1 MSTNLEKALLQLGCI
16 KSTDTNVGIAT
27 TTFKV
32 INPNNLGDY
41 SLTGVTTSVTYS
53 STEAE
58 KEYTNSVEWR
68 KPDGSM
74 SMSPS
79 DFVLDYSTVGP
90 VVELMMLREERNKKL
105 DATDWVVTKAFETG
119 SSVPESWK
127 TYRQA
132 LRDLPASAS
141 PSLDS
146 DGFLDLSS
154 VTWPTEPT

>member
-79 DFVLDYSTVGP
+79 DFVLDYSVVGP

-127 TYRQA
+127 TYRQS
-132 LRDLPASAS
+132 LRDITSS
-141 PSLDS
+141 TQSI
-146 DGFLDLSS
+146 FS
-154 VTWPTEPT
+154 VTWPTEPS

>member
-27 TTFKV
+27 TTFEV
-32 INPNNLGDY
+32 VNPNNLGVY

-53 STEAE
+53 SAEAE

-68 KPDGSM
+68 KPDGSV

-79 DFVLDYSTVGP
+79 DFVVDYSEVGP
-90 VVELMMLREERNKKL
+90 VVELLMLREERNKKL
-105 DATDWVVTKAFETG
+105 AATDWVVTKAFETG
-119 SSVPESWK
+119 GGVPESWK

-132 LRDLPASAS
+132 LRDITISTQS
-141 PSLDS
+141 I
-146 DGFLDLSS
+146 FS
-154 VTWPTEPT
+154 VTWPTEPS

>member
-27 TTFKV
+27 TTFEV
-32 INPNNLGDY
+32 VTPNNLGVY

-53 STEAE
+53 SAEAE

-68 KPDGSM
+68 KPDGSV

-79 DFVLDYSTVGP
+79 DFVLDYSVVGP
-90 VVELMMLREERNKKL
+90 VVELLMLREERNKKL
-105 DATDWVVTKAFETG
+105 AATDWVVTKAFETG
-119 SSVPESWK
+119 GGVPESWK

-132 LRDLPASAS
+132 LRDITISTQS
-141 PSLDS
+141 I
-146 DGFLDLSS
+146 FS
-154 VTWPTEPT
+154 VTWPTEPS

>member
-53 STEAE
+53 SAEAE

-68 KPDGSM
+68 KPDGSV
-74 SMSPS
+74 SMTPS
-79 DFVLDYSTVGP
+79 DFVLDYSVVGP
-90 VVELMMLREERNKKL
+90 VVELLMLREERNKKL
-105 DATDWVVTKAFETG
+105 AATDWVVTKAFETG
-119 SSVPESWK
+119 GGVPESWK

-132 LRDLPASAS
+132 LRDITISTQS
-141 PSLDS
+141 I
-146 DGFLDLSS
+146 FS
-154 VTWPTEPT
+154 VTWPTEPS

>member
-53 STEAE
+53 SAEAE
-58 KEYTNSVEWR
+58 KEYFNSVEWR
-68 KPDGSM
+68 KSDGSI
-74 SMSPS
+74 SMTPS
-79 DFVLDYSTVGP
+79 DFVLDYGVVGP
-90 VVELMMLREERNKKL
+90 VVELLMLREERNKKL
-105 DATDWVVTKAFETG
+105 AATDWVVTKAFETG
-119 SSVPESWK
+119 SSVPESWI

-132 LRDLPASAS
+132 LRDITISTQS
-141 PSLDS
+141 I
-146 DGFLDLSS
+146 FS
-154 VTWPTEPT
+154 VTWPTEPS

>member
-1 MSTNLEKALLQLGCI
+1 MSTILEKALLQLGCI

-58 KEYTNSVEWR
+58 KEYYNSVEWR
-68 KPDGSM
+68 KPDGSV
-74 SMSPS
+74 SMTPS
-79 DFVLDYSTVGP
+79 DFVLDYNVVGP
-90 VVELMMLREERNKKL
+90 VVELLMLREERNKKL
-105 DATDWVVTKAFETG
+105 AATDWVVTKAFETG

-132 LRDLPASAS
+132 LRDIT
-141 PSLDS
+141 
-146 DGFLDLSS
+146 LSTQSIFS
-154 VTWPTEPT
+154 VTWPTEPS

>member
-27 TTFKV
+27 TTFEV
-32 INPNNLGDY
+32 VNPNNLGVY

-53 STEAE
+53 SAEAE

-68 KPDGSM
+68 KPDGSV

-79 DFVLDYSTVGP
+79 DFVLDYSVVGP
-90 VVELMMLREERNKKL
+90 VVDLMMLREERNKKL
-105 DATDWVVTKAFETG
+105 AATDWVVTKAFETG
-119 SSVPESWK
+119 GGVPESWK

-132 LRDLPASAS
+132 LRDITISTQS
-141 PSLDS
+141 I
-146 DGFLDLSS
+146 FS
-154 VTWPTEPT
+154 VTWPTEPS

>member
-27 TTFKV
+27 TTFEV
-32 INPNNLGDY
+32 VNPNNLGVY

-53 STEAE
+53 SAEAE

-68 KPDGSM
+68 KPDGSV

-79 DFVLDYSTVGP
+79 DFVLDYSKVGP
-90 VVELMMLREERNKKL
+90 VVELLMLREERNKKL
-105 DATDWVVTKAFETG
+105 AATDWVVTKAFETG
-119 SSVPESWK
+119 GGVPESWK

-132 LRDLPASAS
+132 LRDITISTQS
-141 PSLDS
+141 I
-146 DGFLDLSS
+146 FS
-154 VTWPTEPT
+154 VTWPTEPS

>member
-16 KSTDTNVGIAT
+16 KSTDTNVGFAT
-27 TTFKV
+27 TTFEV
-32 INPNNLGDY
+32 VNPNNLGVY

-53 STEAE
+53 SAEAE

-68 KPDGSM
+68 KPDGSV

-79 DFVLDYSTVGP
+79 DFVLDYSVVGP

-105 DATDWVVTKAFETG
+105 AATDWVVTKAFETG
-119 SSVPESWK
+119 GGVPESWK

-132 LRDLPASAS
+132 LRDITISTQS
-141 PSLDS
+141 I
-146 DGFLDLSS
+146 FS
-154 VTWPTEPT
+154 VTWPTEPS

>member
-27 TTFKV
+27 TTFEV

-53 STEAE
+53 SAEAE
-58 KEYTNSVEWR
+58 KEYSNSVEWR
-68 KPDGSM
+68 KPDGSV

-79 DFVLDYSTVGP
+79 DFVVDYSAVGP
-90 VVELMMLREERNKKL
+90 VVELLMLREERNKKL
-105 DATDWVVTKAFETG
+105 AATDWIVTKAFETG

-132 LRDLPASAS
+132 LRDITSS
-141 PSLDS
+141 TQSI
-146 DGFLDLSS
+146 FS
-154 VTWPTEPT
+154 VTWPTEPS

>member
-27 TTFKV
+27 TTFEV
-32 INPNNLGDY
+32 VNPNNLGVY

-53 STEAE
+53 SAEAE

-68 KPDGSM
+68 KPDGSV

-79 DFVLDYSTVGP
+79 DFVLDYSVVGP

-105 DATDWVVTKAFETG
+105 AATDWVVTKAFETG
-119 SSVPESWK
+119 GGVPESWK

-132 LRDLPASAS
+132 LRDITISTQS
-141 PSLDS
+141 I
-146 DGFLDLSS
+146 FS
-154 VTWPTEPT
+154 VTWPTEPS

>member
-32 INPNNLGDY
+32 VNPNNPGVY

-53 STEAE
+53 SAEAE

-68 KPDGSM
+68 KPDGSV

-79 DFVLDYSTVGP
+79 DFVLDYSVVGP
-90 VVELMMLREERNKKL
+90 VVELLMLREERNKKL
-105 DATDWVVTKAFETG
+105 AATDWVVTKAFETG
-119 SSVPESWK
+119 GGVPESWK

-132 LRDLPASAS
+132 LRDITISTQS
-141 PSLDS
+141 I
-146 DGFLDLSS
+146 FS
-154 VTWPTEPT
+154 VTWPTEPS

>member
-1 MSTNLEKALLQLGCI
+1 MSTILEKALLQLGCI

-58 KEYTNSVEWR
+58 KEYYNSVEWR
-68 KPDGSM
+68 KPDGSV
-74 SMSPS
+74 SMTPS
-79 DFVLDYSTVGP
+79 DFVLDYNVVGP

-105 DATDWVVTKAFETG
+105 AATDWVVTKAFETG

-132 LRDLPASAS
+132 LRDIT
-141 PSLDS
+141 
-146 DGFLDLSS
+146 LSTQSIFS
-154 VTWPTEPT
+154 VTWPTEPS

>member
-32 INPNNLGDY
+32 VNPNNLGVY

-53 STEAE
+53 SAEAE

-68 KPDGSM
+68 KPDGSV

-79 DFVLDYSTVGP
+79 DFVLDYSVGGP
-90 VVELMMLREERNKKL
+90 VVELLMLREERNKKL
-105 DATDWVVTKAFETG
+105 AATDWVVTKAFETG
-119 SSVPESWK
+119 GGVPESWK

-132 LRDLPASAS
+132 LRDITISTQS
-141 PSLDS
+141 I
-146 DGFLDLSS
+146 FS
-154 VTWPTEPT
+154 VTWPTEPS

>member
-1 MSTNLEKALLQLGCI
+1 MSTILEKALLQLGCI

-41 SLTGVTTSVTYS
+41 ALTGVTTSVTYS
-53 STEAE
+53 SAEAE
-58 KEYTNSVEWR
+58 KEYYNSVEWR
-68 KPDGSM
+68 KPDGSI

-79 DFVLDYSTVGP
+79 DFVLDYGVVGP

-105 DATDWVVTKAFETG
+105 AATDWVVTKAFETV

-132 LRDLPASAS
+132 LRDIT
-141 PSLDS
+141 
-146 DGFLDLSS
+146 LSTQSIFS
-154 VTWPTEPT
+154 VTWPTEPS

>member
-27 TTFKV
+27 TTFNV

-53 STEAE
+53 SVEAE
-58 KEYTNSVEWR
+58 KEYTNSVQWR
-68 KPDGSM
+68 KPDGSV

-79 DFVLDYSTVGP
+79 DFVVDYSSVGP
-90 VVELMMLREERNKKL
+90 VVELLMLREERNKKL
-105 DATDWVVTKAFETG
+105 AATDWVVTKAFETG

-132 LRDLPASAS
+132 LRDITISTQS
-141 PSLDS
+141 I
-146 DGFLDLSS
+146 FS
-154 VTWPTEPT
+154 VTWPTEPS

>member
-53 STEAE
+53 SAEAE

-68 KPDGSM
+68 KPDGSV

-79 DFVLDYSTVGP
+79 DFVLDYSVVGP
-90 VVELMMLREERNKKL
+90 VVELLMLREERNKKL
-105 DATDWVVTKAFETG
+105 AATDWVVTKAFETG
-119 SSVPESWK
+119 GGVPESWK

-132 LRDLPASAS
+132 LRDITISTQS
-141 PSLDS
+141 I
-146 DGFLDLSS
+146 FS
-154 VTWPTEPT
+154 VTWPTEPS

>member
-27 TTFKV
+27 TTFEV
-32 INPNNLGDY
+32 VNPNNLGVY

-53 STEAE
+53 SAEAE

-68 KPDGSM
+68 KPDGSV

-79 DFVLDYSTVGP
+79 DFVVDYSAVGP
-90 VVELMMLREERNKKL
+90 VVELLMLREERNKKL
-105 DATDWVVTKAFETG
+105 AATDWIVTKAFETG

-132 LRDLPASAS
+132 LRDITISTQS
-141 PSLDS
+141 I
-146 DGFLDLSS
+146 FS
-154 VTWPTEPT
+154 VTWPTEPS